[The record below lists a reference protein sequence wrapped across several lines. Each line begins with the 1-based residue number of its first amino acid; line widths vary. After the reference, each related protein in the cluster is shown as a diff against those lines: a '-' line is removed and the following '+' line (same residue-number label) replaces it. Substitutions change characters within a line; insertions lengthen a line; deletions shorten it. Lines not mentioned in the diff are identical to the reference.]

1 MDERMRIA
9 EINVK
14 VGGTTP
20 NDAKRIMRQAEK
32 ALQSVEGLTVTSMWL
47 VRETNVPLIDEELD
61 SAKTKRRLDTL
72 TRVRLLG

>member
-61 SAKTKRRLDTL
+61 SVLRPKDDWIR
-72 TRVRLLG
+72 